1 MSLDAQAAD
10 AAPRIVKAQAVGP
23 LGTPVAFNYADL
35 RRACDDH
42 LNEVRERSRRLIGDA
57 AGEAER
63 IRRGAAE
70 AGRKQGYEDG
80 LKAAE
85 AAVAA
90 RVDRLAS
97 ERLASH
103 LETLLPAIR
112 RLTDE
117 LRLEKDRCLAR
128 WEADAIRLAVAVAEK
143 LLRRSIAADPAVA
156 DRLIGETLRL
166 AAGVPQLTIKLS
178 PADRERLGG
187 AVASLVGAV
196 GKFGSADV
204 VADPSITPGGCV
216 AETRY
221 GRIDGRLETQLERIA
236 SELIG

>member
-1 MSLDAQAAD
+1 MPLEDQVAD
-10 AAPRIVKAQAVGP
+10 VAPRIVKAHVAGP

-42 LNEVRERSRRLIGDA
+42 LNDVRERSRRLVGDA

-63 IRRGAAE
+63 IRREAAE

-80 LKAAE
+80 LRAGE
-85 AAVAA
+85 AAVAT
-90 RVDRLAS
+90 RVERLAS
-97 ERLASH
+97 ERLAGH
-103 LETLLPAIR
+103 LETLLPAIG

-128 WEADAIRLAVAVAEK
+128 WEEDAIRLAVAIAEK
-143 LLRRSIAADPAVA
+143 LLQRSIAADAAAA
-156 DRLIGETLRL
+156 DRLIAETLRL
-166 AAGVPQLTIKLS
+166 AAGVPHLTVKLS
-178 PADRERLGG
+178 PMDHERLGDSVG
-187 AVASLVGAV
+187 SISGAV
-196 GKFGSADV
+196 GKFGSAEV
-204 VADPSITPGGCV
+204 VADPSVTPGGCV
-216 AETRY
+216 VESRH

>member
-1 MSLDAQAAD
+1 MPLDAQAAD
-10 AAPRIVKAQAVGP
+10 AAPRIVKAQAAGP
-23 LGTPVAFNYADL
+23 LGTPVAFNYSDL
-35 RRACDDH
+35 RLACDIH
-42 LNEVRERSRRLIGDA
+42 LSDVREQSRRLVGDA
-57 AGEAER
+57 AGEAEA
-63 IRRGAAE
+63 IRRSAAE

-80 LKAAE
+80 LRTAE

-90 RVDRLAS
+90 RVDRLAA

-103 LETLLPAIR
+103 LETLLPAIH

-128 WEADAIRLAVAVAEK
+128 WEGDAIRLAIAVAEK
-143 LLRRSIAADPAVA
+143 LLHRSISTDPAAA

-178 PADRERLGG
+178 PIDRERLGDS
-187 AVASLVGAV
+187 VESLVGAA
-196 GKFGSADV
+196 GKFGAAEV
-204 VADPSITPGGCV
+204 VADKSITPGGCV
-216 AETRY
+216 VETRH